1 MWLFYVAMYII
12 LSVAFT
18 QLYKISTR
26 TSKNYGSLTILLE
39 LVAGISILI
48 LTPFFDF
55 SWPSDYRIYIILFIA
70 CIFYAIADR
79 LNTTVRSGLEASTFS
94 VIKQIY
100 TVFMILAGF
109 IFFKEELLITKVIG
123 SILIVFSNVII
134 FYNRKHF
141 KFDKYI
147 LLGIL
152 ANIAYSFALILTIN
166 ITYFFNLP
174 IFISISLVVP
184 AILIF
189 IFERIKISNIKNEL
203 ISSNKTAIIIAGLCW
218 GAMIIAQLSAYQVGE
233 VTSVAPLCAVA
244 VIVNVIVGYI
254 LLKERDNLIRKIIAA
269 LIIIVSV
276 FMIKI

>member
-189 IFERIKISNIKNEL
+189 IFERIKISNIKKAF
-203 ISSNKTAIIIAGLCW
+203 IDGNKTAIIITGLCW
-218 GAMIIAQLSAYQVGE
+218 GAMIIAQLRAYQVGE

-254 LLKERDNLIRKIIAA
+254 FLKERDNLIRKIIAA